1 MRLTIPEFSLVA
13 LIGVSGSG
21 KSTFGRKHFLP
32 TEVLSSDTYRG
43 AVSNSETDQSAS
55 NDAFEALHHMLEI
68 RLRRKLLTV
77 VDATNVQ
84 TDGRAPLNKI
94 AAKYHALKVAIVLD
108 VSPRICQDRNA
119 DRPDRQFGDHVVR
132 SQHANLRRTLGQLK
146 AERWHK
152 VYVLRDG
159 EIDAAEIVRE
169 PLYNNRPAEHGPFDI
184 IGDIHGCYDELVDLL
199 TKLGWGLDPVPCH
212 PDGRKLVFLGDLVDR
227 GPNPVPVL
235 NLVMAAHEAGTA
247 ICVPG
252 NHDIKFAKAL
262 QGRQVTLNHGLDVT
276 MAQMAS
282 ESQEYKNKV
291 AGFITDMVS
300 HYMLDDGKLCV
311 AHAGLREDMQGRGSR
326 IVRDFALYGETT
338 GEIDEFGLPVRYE
351 WARNYKGKPLV
362 VYGHTPVPE
371 PEWLNNTIDID
382 TGCCFGGNL
391 TALRYPEKELVSVPA
406 RKVYA
411 EPSRPLAAEASSD
424 SLDVLEIQDVLGR
437 RSIET
442 ALSGFVAIREENAI
456 AALEVMSRFAA
467 DPKWLVYLPPTMSP
481 CATSDRDGYL
491 EYPTEAFSY
500 FRDLGVETVV
510 CEEKHMGSRAV
521 AVVCRSEEA
530 AKKRFGVLAGQ
541 GVVTTRTG
549 RRFFDDDRLD
559 AEIVARL
566 VAAGE
571 RSGLF
576 DELSSDWFLLDLELM
591 PWSAKA
597 VSLLKEQY
605 APVGAAAVA
614 STSVWASL
622 ANLMAERNLPG
633 AEDICASAQMRAE
646 AAVKF
651 RSAYRRYCWH
661 VNQIDDYKLAPF
673 HLLASEGAVHANKD
687 HGWHMCMLEK
697 LSDADPKLIAKTPW
711 RTVNLADEK
720 EVSDACAW
728 WENLVASGG
737 EGMVVKPWQF
747 TVQRDRRLIQPAVK
761 CRGPEYLRIIYG
773 PDYLDPKNLEQLRKR
788 GLNRKRS
795 LAAREFALGV
805 EAMQRFVDNQP
816 FSKVHECVFG
826 ILALESEPVDP
837 RL

>member
-411 EPSRPLAAEASSD
+411 EPSRPLAAEANSD